1 MMALLAVVACSDSG
15 TETGG
20 NSGGGQTSPKQPQIT
35 LNASAVDFPTE
46 GGSREVTFNS
56 SEAWTAQVVNNRAD
70 DWCFIEPVSGAAGN
84 ASIVIT
90 TTENDTPDDRTASVI
105 IKAGTASKTVKVSQK
120 QKDALTVTSSKFEV
134 AAEGGE
140 VVVEVKAN
148 IDFEYVVDDAAKEWI
163 SYEGTRAIQTST
175 LVFKIKA
182 NDDTEKRE
190 GKITIKSG
198 ELKETVNI
206 YQAGS
211 APSIV
216 ISQNEYVVPSAGET
230 IAVEVK
236 SNVDVLIEI
245 PQDAN
250 WIKENATRGVSTNT
264 YYFDIDENVDYDQR
278 SAEIKFTN
286 KENNLSEVVKVV
298 QVQCDA
304 IVLAQSVYEV
314 PSEGGE
320 FELEVLHNIDF
331 ETSVDVGWISLQST
345 RAMEKKTLVF
355 FIEGNGGNERREGDV
370 TFTSKDGAVKQTVT
384 FSQGKNSGTV
394 TSGEDNATFYIDSEG
409 GVVECPILTDWDLSE
424 LDVKIYGLNI
434 GDEKPDWI
442 NLATENTRAL
452 EEYKLRFNITPN
464 ASNETP
470 NRYATVYVSAKNSG
484 GCIFRIS
491 QYSPFETNARKVLA
505 RFYEEMD
512 GDNWPNN
519 ENWCTDVALMNWYGQ
534 PRYDENGNIYIERDL
549 QGISGVLT
557 TEAVDG
563 IYWINLEGNNIT
575 AVDIDGVESL
585 RALYLDG
592 TTAKDISVK
601 DCVNLEWFNFSASTE
616 NLELSNC
623 GITEMWMDVR
633 DDPNLYYDDRMLS
646 TIDINNCN
654 SLTSIALYA
663 PHMTK
668 ASVTNCATL
677 ESVDLRPSMS
687 HYDDKPNGLLSAI
700 TIEECPKLESLTL
713 SKNSLTNFD
722 LSKILSLKSFNG
734 SYNKFTTIDVSKN
747 TNLETLNLA
756 ANPSITSIDVS
767 RNLAL
772 KSLQLFGLP
781 NIATLDVSG
790 LTQLEELWIG
800 ANAGSVFEYP
810 NSNVKSSI
818 MTTLKANGCSSLK
831 EIHSLDY
838 RVIQNSFYEAQM
850 PQTLSTLELAGCNS
864 LEVLDVSYTSL
875 KVVDLSD
882 CYNLKRL
889 YASGGMDVIYIPMYG
904 ENNFNRSNLQI
915 SNANGES
922 YIDFP
927 IVPKEHYLHTSTD
940 FSKDGQVR
948 VIQRATVGNGIDIVI
963 MGEAFNDTM
972 VNDGTYDEQM
982 NKVVDALFAYEPFKS
997 FRDMFNVYAVTA
1009 VSEKA
1014 YINSGK
1020 SVLQMETPDWAYVA
1034 QTATIKSYAEKAVS
1048 SDSLENTAVVVAVNG
1063 YGRSNCVYENP
1074 VAENDYGC
1082 GFSMALCDTWD
1093 VNYNSL
1099 IQHEVVGHGFAKLA
1113 DEYIETPGEA
1123 PSNAFVNEKYGWL
1136 KNIDDTNNLNNIKWA
1151 KFIQDSRYASEQLGA
1166 YEGGTYE
1173 TGVWRATQQSI
1184 MNDHTVYSYFNA
1196 PSREAIY
1203 YRIHKLAYGAD
1214 WEYDY
1219 EEFVE
1224 WDAKNR
1230 STSSSTRGIPYR
1242 PTATAD
1248 FKPTH
1253 PPVVINKTW
1262 REAMNQ

>member
-1 MMALLAVVACSDSG
+1 MKKLFYSLFAILAIVACSGNDVENGG
-15 TETGG
+15 T
-20 NSGGGQTSPKQPQIT
+20 GGGQTPPKQPQIT
-35 LNASAVDFPTE
+35 LNATAADFATE
-46 GGSREVTFNS
+46 GGSNTITFTS
-56 SEAWTAQVVNNRAD
+56 TDAWTAQVVNNRAD
-70 DWCFIEPVSGAAGN
+70 DWCWIEPTSGPAGN
-84 ASIVIT
+84 ATITVT
-90 TTENDTPDDRTASVI
+90 TTANDTPDERTASVI
-105 IKAGTASKTVKVSQK
+105 IKAGTASKTIKVSQK

-134 AAEGGE
+134 GAEGGE

-148 IDFEYVVDDAAKEWI
+148 IDFEYTIDEAAKEWI
-163 SYEGTRAIQTST
+163 SYEGTRAMKTST
-175 LVFKIKA
+175 LKFAIA
-182 NDDTEKRE
+182 QNEDTEKRE

-198 ELKETVNI
+198 EFNEVVTI
-206 YQAGS
+206 YQAGDE
-211 APSIV
+211 PTIV
-216 ISQNEYVVPSAGET
+216 ISKNEYIVASAGET

-236 SNVDVLIEI
+236 SNVDVEVEI
-245 PQDAN
+245 PSDAG
-250 WIKENATRGVSTNT
+250 WISENTTRGVSTNT

-286 KENNLSEVVKVV
+286 KANNLSEVVKVV

-304 IVLAQSVYEV
+304 IVLAQSVYDV

-355 FIEGNGGNERREGDV
+355 FIEGNGGNERREGVV
-370 TFTSKDGAVKQTVT
+370 TFTSKDGKVKQAVT

-394 TSGEDNATFYIDSEG
+394 TSGEDNARFYIDSEG

-424 LDVKIYGLNI
+424 LDIKIYGW
-434 GDEKPDWI
+434 DVDDKKPDWI

-464 ASNETP
+464 TSNETSH
-470 NRYATVYVSAKNSG
+470 RFATVYVSAKNSG
-484 GCIFRIS
+484 GCTFNIS
-491 QYSPFETNARKVLA
+491 QYSPFETKARKVLA

-512 GDNWPNN
+512 GENWPKN
-519 ENWCTDVALMNWYGQ
+519 ENWCTDAALMDWYGQ

-563 IYWINLEGNNIT
+563 VYWIDLEGNNIT

-623 GITEMWMDVR
+623 GITEMWMDAR
-633 DDPNLYYDDRMLS
+633 DNPNLYYDDRMLS

-654 SLTSIALYA
+654 NLTSIALYA

-677 ESVDLRPSMS
+677 ESVDLRPSMA

-747 TNLETLNLA
+747 TNLETLNLS
-756 ANPSITSIDVS
+756 ANPSITSINVS
-767 RNLAL
+767 QNLTL

-831 EIHSLDY
+831 GIHSTDY
-838 RVIQNSFYEAQM
+838 RVIQNLFYEAQM

-864 LEVLDVSYTSL
+864 LEVLDVSCTSL

-915 SNANGES
+915 SNANGAS

-927 IVPKEHYLHTSTD
+927 IVPKEYYLHTSTD

-972 VNDGTYDEQM
+972 VSDGTYDEQM

-1014 YINSGK
+1014 YINFNKTSLGI
-1020 SVLQMETPDWAYVA
+1020 ETQEWNYVA
-1034 QTATIKSYAEKAVS
+1034 PVATIKSYVQKAVS
-1048 SDSLENTAVVVAVNG
+1048 SSRLENTTVVVAVND
-1063 YGRSNCVYENP
+1063 YGRSNCVMENP
-1074 VAENDYGC
+1074 ATENDYGC
-1082 GFSMALCDTWD
+1082 GFSMALCDIWD

-1113 DEYIETPGEA
+1113 DEYIDTSGEA

-1136 KNIDDTNNLNNIKWA
+1136 KNIDDTNNLSNIKWA

-1184 MNDHTVYSYFNA
+1184 MNSHTVYSHFNA

-1214 WEYDY
+1214 WVYDY

-1224 WDAKNR
+1224 WDARNR
-1230 STSSSTRGIPYR
+1230 ATTSSTR
-1242 PTATAD
+1242 
-1248 FKPTH
+1248 
-1253 PPVVINKTW
+1253 
-1262 REAMNQ
+1262 